1 MELEAWKKDIED
13 KKKAYEAAKEELFA
27 TQEMMGCYEDFFYDG
42 HQSCRDSCYDKTD
55 SKATEE
61 EKAARK
67 LKKEEQEKIVAKKEA
82 EAKTKLD
89 VYMKAKEKFYNKSK
103 PTKTKMPLEFP
114 NNAGDYEGEVV
125 NNTPHG

>member
-82 EAKTKLD
+82 EAKIKLD
-89 VYMKAKEKFYNKSK
+89 EYMNSAEEFYKKCK
-103 PTKTKMPLEFP
+103 PTKTKIPFTIWRD
-114 NNAGDYEGEVV
+114 AGDYEGEVV